1 MAISS
6 DDQLQ
11 KGLFAN
17 LRYDVP
23 AGMVVFLVALPLCIG
38 IAVASDADPLAGI
51 IAGVCGGLV
60 VTLISKSP
68 LSVSGP
74 AAGLATIVAAGIASV
89 GFEAFLVAVVLA
101 GLMQIALG
109 VVRLG
114 FLAELFPLSVIK
126 GMLAGIGIIL
136 IMKQVP
142 VAFGLNKTKVV
153 GYLENEIT
161 TAIKSKGAGDGELV
175 ETGSQVVGM
184 TGFPYWEVASV
195 WDWLTPG
202 TMIIA
207 AVGLVLLAIWELPA
221 IKGASWS
228 RLLPGPLMV
237 VLSGVG
243 LSLAFENF
251 VPGLAIDK
259 TPGAGLFV
267 ALPSISSLT
276 DIQGLWT
283 VPDFSRILDGEI
295 WTLGAT
301 IAAVASIE
309 TLLCVEAT
317 DKMDPFKR
325 VSPTDRELIAQG
337 VGNSVSGLLG
347 GIPLTAVIVR
357 SSANIQ
363 SGGRTRASSFIHGVL
378 LLSLVLSVPFLL
390 NGIPLGSLGAILL
403 VIGYKLARFSLFK
416 QMWQQGY
423 DQFLPFIV
431 TITVTVFEDLL
442 LGVAAGFVVGAIMV
456 AWTNFHSAI
465 QVSSDDD
472 GTLRIYLDKDVSFLN
487 KTKLRS
493 TLAGIDSGQTVII
506 DGSNAEFIDHDI
518 LEVIHDFE
526 DGASHRGIDV
536 TLIGLDTEPH
546 PLNLIRRGKSAAE

>member
-11 KGLFAN
+11 KGVFAN

-23 AGMVVFLVALPLCIG
+23 AGIVVFLVALPLCIG
-38 IAVASDADPLAGI
+38 IAIASDAQPLAGI

-114 FLAELFPLSVIK
+114 FLAELFPVSVIK

-153 GYLENEIT
+153 GYLENEI
-161 TAIKSKGAGDGELV
+161 AAAVKSKSAGDGELI

-207 AVGLVLLAIWELPA
+207 AVGLVFLAIWELPA

-243 LSLAFENF
+243 LSLVFENF
-251 VPGLAIDK
+251 VPALAIDK

-267 ALPSISSLT
+267 ALPSFNSLA
-276 DIQGLWT
+276 DIQSFWT
-283 VPDFSRILDGEI
+283 IPDFSRILETEI

-325 VSPTDRELIAQG
+325 VSPSDRELIAQG

-363 SGGRTRASSFIHGVL
+363 SGGRTRASSFIHGLL

-431 TITVTVFEDLL
+431 TITVTVVEDLL
-442 LGVAAGFVVGAIMV
+442 LGVAAGFVVGAVMV

-465 QVSSDDD
+465 QVSKGDDE
-472 GTLRIYLDKDVSFLN
+472 TLRINLDKDVSFLN

-493 TLAGIDSGQTVII
+493 TLAGIDSGEKVVI
-506 DGSNAEFIDHDI
+506 DGSKAEFIDHDI
-518 LEVIHDFE
+518 FEVIRDFE
-526 DGASHRGIDV
+526 EGASHRGIDV